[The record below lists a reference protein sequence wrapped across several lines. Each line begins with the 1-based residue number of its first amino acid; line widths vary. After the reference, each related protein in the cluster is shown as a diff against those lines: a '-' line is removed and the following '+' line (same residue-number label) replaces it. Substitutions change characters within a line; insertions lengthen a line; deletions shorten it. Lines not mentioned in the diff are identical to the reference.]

1 MRLDVMDCVH
11 YAFECDGL
19 CALCVWMRWT
29 ACIVRLNAMDC
40 VHCTVECDG
49 LRALCVWMR
58 WTACTKS
65 SNEEAISFS
74 VAGII
79 YTKER

>member
-40 VHCTVECDG
+40 VHCTVECDE
-49 LRALCVWMR
+49 LRALCVWM
-58 WTACTKS
+58 
-65 SNEEAISFS
+65 
-74 VAGII
+74 
-79 YTKER
+79 